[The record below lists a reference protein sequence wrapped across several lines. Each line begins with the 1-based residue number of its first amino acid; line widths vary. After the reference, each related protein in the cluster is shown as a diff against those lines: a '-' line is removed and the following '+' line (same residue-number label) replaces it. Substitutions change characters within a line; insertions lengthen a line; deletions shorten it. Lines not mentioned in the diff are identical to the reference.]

1 MLFEVLLAWAIS
13 IGVLLGLFQL
23 TEQIV
28 QVNNTVLRLSI
39 AAAHLRGIEGHWR
52 LAQYEAP
59 GRHNGEPL
67 CSPESKVL
75 SVWCNDWRELLV
87 ALDAG
92 GTLHLEGGP
101 GEYVVSAAI
110 VFQSGTDP
118 YRLSHRWSRPR

>member
-1 MLFEVLLAWAIS
+1 MLFEVLLAWVVSMAS
-13 IGVLLGLFQL
+13 LLGLFHL

-39 AAAHLRGIEGHWR
+39 AAAHLRGIEGQWR
-52 LAQYEAP
+52 LARYEGL

-67 CSPESKVL
+67 CSPESNAL
-75 SVWCNDWRELLV
+75 SAWCNDWRELLV

-92 GTLHLEGGP
+92 GNLHLERGP

-118 YRLSHRWSRPR
+118 YRLSHRWSGPR

>member
-13 IGVLLGLFQL
+13 IGVLLGLFHL

-39 AAAHLRGIEGHWR
+39 AAAHLRGVEGHWR
-52 LAQYEAP
+52 LARYEVSDQ
-59 GRHNGEPL
+59 HNGEPL
-67 CSPESKVL
+67 CSPEPIAL

-92 GTLHLEGGP
+92 GTLHLEEGP
-101 GEYVVSAAI
+101 GEHVVSAAI
-110 VFQSGTDP
+110 VFQSGADP
-118 YRLSHRWSRPR
+118 YRLSHRWSGP